1 MMFVPFFC
9 ILTQRFFP
17 RGKYQGLVSGAIALG
32 YAIGPPIGG
41 ALAQRVSWRVCF
53 SSFILGVFLLIVA

>member
-41 ALAQRVSWRVCF
+41 ALAQRVSWRVCL
-53 SSFILGVFLLIVA
+53 S